1 MNAND
6 VFTFIGAVLIIGLLI
21 WGIIESNNETN
32 YFEETCSK
40 SNGVV
45 VYDAGENR
53 LCFNKDHQIL
63 IPVMP

>member
-1 MNAND
+1 MNADD
-6 VFTFIGAVLIIGLLI
+6 VFTVITASLLIGLLI

-32 YFEETCSK
+32 YFTETCIK

-45 VYDAGENR
+45 VYDAGESR